1 MSAPLVLV
9 IDDDHRLRELY
20 RVNLEMRGLA
30 VAEAAD
36 GDVGI
41 KIARSGTPAV
51 IVLDLSMPGTDGWA
65 VLDALKA
72 DATLSGIPVVVLT
85 GHTDDQV
92 EEDARKAG
100 AVAFVAKPVDTDDL
114 VRVVMQHANV

>member
-9 IDDDHRLRELY
+9 IDDDYRLRELY
-20 RVNLEMRGLA
+20 RLNLEMRGLA
-30 VAEAAD
+30 VAEASN
-36 GDVGI
+36 GDDGI
-41 KIARSGTPAV
+41 KFARNGTPAV
-51 IVLDLSMPGTDGWA
+51 IVLDLAMPGTDGWA
-65 VLDALKA
+65 VLDALKTDPA
-72 DATLSGIPVVVLT
+72 LSAIPVVVLT
-85 GHTDDQV
+85 GHTDEQV